1 MRHLESDMK
10 RVCPCFE
17 DEKVQLAKDRKT
29 ADGKQE
35 AKEARRLL
43 NWAMLGTDGYPWARR
58 LTGSF
63 LKKSIGLKDAAKW
76 PTNYLLR
83 ARMNGFAELLYRSVN
98 VAQVW
103 SKLPQNKAFI
113 KAHGFCASCGQLGSK
128 DTIAHLLVE
137 CPHHEEAREHFMA
150 EWDSKVQR
158 WWRRH
163 GRQGEIMDQKQV
175 ANAYLGI
182 PIDGVSAHAQQ
193 SLAKQW
199 LHHRDP
205 EKAAYAQVNRF
216 LRIILSKHVPR
227 LHKIVDE
234 ARKVARKGNG
244 ETWRIWEELATQAE
258 ERVNEYQG
266 EARWRFSTTAGQAM
280 EPGLNVHSIRE
291 NFQPHDRGPTG

>member
-1 MRHLESDMK
+1 MWRKKCRRCALALGSA
-10 RVCPCFE
+10 F
-17 DEKVQLAKDRKT
+17 VQLAKDRKT

-83 ARMNGFAELLYRSVN
+83 APMNGFAELLYRSAN
-98 VAQVW
+98 IAQVW

-113 KAHGFCASCGQLGSK
+113 KAHGFCASCAQVGSK
-128 DTIAHLLVE
+128 NTIAHLLVE

-150 EWDSKVQR
+150 KWDSKVQR
-158 WWRRH
+158 WWRKH

-205 EKAAYAQVNRF
+205 EKMCFHGGLTTTRWCFFF
-216 LRIILSKHVPR
+216 LLVWLQS
-227 LHKIVDE
+227 
-234 ARKVARKGNG
+234 
-244 ETWRIWEELATQAE
+244 
-258 ERVNEYQG
+258 
-266 EARWRFSTTAGQAM
+266 
-280 EPGLNVHSIRE
+280 
-291 NFQPHDRGPTG
+291 